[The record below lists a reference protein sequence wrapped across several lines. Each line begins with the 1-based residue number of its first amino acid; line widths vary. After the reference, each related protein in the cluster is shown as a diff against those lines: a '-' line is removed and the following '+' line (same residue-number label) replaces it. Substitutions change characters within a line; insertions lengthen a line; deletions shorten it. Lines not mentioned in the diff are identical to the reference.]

1 MENNRLIKVIIAGKN
16 FIRVC
21 DYLKTE
27 LPEISLEMVE
37 PKDLIKKIEEAQII
51 IPAMSKIDEKIFKRA
66 SSLRLVQQWGAGLD
80 GVDIT

>member
-1 MENNRLIKVIIAGKN
+1 MENNRPIKVIIAGKN

-37 PKDLIKKIEEAQII
+37 
-51 IPAMSKIDEKIFKRA
+51 SKNTGDV
-66 SSLRLVQQWGAGLD
+66 SLVRPGL
-80 GVDIT
+80 GRDI